1 MNNLVFN
8 FTSYLI
14 FLPSITFS
22 ILNAEIFPWAIIFS
36 LLYAV
41 KIDKG
46 FFYIILLFLLSSLYG
61 YFQSEGRISIEILRS
76 IMAYL
81 NAMLVL
87 SFLLQT
93 NFSLVKKLFPVLKN
107 IFFFLI
113 VLGSLQ
119 FLGIINF
126 LDPVIKTLV
135 PRGSAD
141 SLELYERGVKL
152 LSTEPS
158 RASYEFLFIY
168 IAYRTIFLDNKKCL
182 GFDLFVT
189 VFMLFFIKSI
199 TAFFLMGIFF
209 MAFYR
214 LKFIFPALFVL
225 FIFPPLFDQFAG
237 RGFSLATIL
246 LSSNSLESVYQL
258 ILNASGFRF
267 ISISASFQY
276 GFQEFFGGGIG
287 NWQQSSIQAL
297 ELTGLN
303 SQDIAYFRD
312 ISDGQWVSL
321 RPISYIAALMLDLGI
336 TGTIIV
342 SYYFYSILQ
351 KFYKIDKNSKSII
364 FIFVVYL
371 FSMGSVG
378 NPVPFISTAIA
389 LRYLYAKNLEIKQ
402 EKNES

>member
-22 ILNAEIFPWAIIFS
+22 ILNAEIFPWAVIFS

-46 FFYIILLFLLSSLYG
+46 LFYIILLFLLSSLYG

-141 SLELYERGVKL
+141 SLELDR
-152 LSTEPS
+152 
-158 RASYEFLFIY
+158 
-168 IAYRTIFLDNKKCL
+168 
-182 GFDLFVT
+182 
-189 VFMLFFIKSI
+189 KS
-199 TAFFLMGIFF
+199 
-209 MAFYR
+209 
-214 LKFIFPALFVL
+214 
-225 FIFPPLFDQFAG
+225 
-237 RGFSLATIL
+237 
-246 LSSNSLESVYQL
+246 
-258 ILNASGFRF
+258 
-267 ISISASFQY
+267 
-276 GFQEFFGGGIG
+276 
-287 NWQQSSIQAL
+287 
-297 ELTGLN
+297 
-303 SQDIAYFRD
+303 
-312 ISDGQWVSL
+312 
-321 RPISYIAALMLDLGI
+321 
-336 TGTIIV
+336 
-342 SYYFYSILQ
+342 
-351 KFYKIDKNSKSII
+351 
-364 FIFVVYL
+364 VV
-371 FSMGSVG
+371 
-378 NPVPFISTAIA
+378 
-389 LRYLYAKNLEIKQ
+389 
-402 EKNES
+402 